1 MRSAVFFAVL
11 FAAFPVQA
19 DLYRWIDPQSGSV
32 KYSSVPPPWLGDP
45 EREARSPRVEVISV
59 RPAGARV
66 PADNPAAPRPAASL
80 EVSWRAML
88 RELSLLPQR
97 ADLDRSG
104 VAIQQQLRAY
114 ETLRAE
120 LDRTDPPGAARR
132 RAEESSVM
140 EQIKRGLGAQLR

>member
-1 MRSAVFFAVL
+1 MLS
-11 FAAFPVQA
+11 AAFPAQA
-19 DLYRWIDPQSGSV
+19 DLYRWVDPQSGSV
-32 KYSSVPPPWLGDP
+32 KFSSVPPPWLGDA
-45 EREARSPRVEVISV
+45 EREARSPKVEVISA
-59 RPAGARV
+59 RPASV
-66 PADNPAAPRPAASL
+66 PAPAGNPAVLRPAASL

-120 LDRTDPPGAARR
+120 LDRTDPLGAARR

-140 EQIKRGLGAQLR
+140 EQIKRGLGAPLR